1 MPVSSTDESR
11 LGGISFL
18 AGLARPA
25 LIEFE
30 QRCRWRRHGASE
42 QTLDRDDPGDDVY
55 FIVEGAVRIV
65 NYSLAGRE
73 VAFAR
78 LGAGTM
84 FGELAALDGRPR
96 SAAVAAVENS
106 HLASVPARIFKS
118 LLLDH
123 PEMMMDLLQRLV
135 EMIRRDTE
143 RIMDLSTL
151 GAVQR
156 VFVELIRLAETV
168 GHREAD
174 GSSRISPLPK
184 HQAIAGRASTTRE
197 TVARTLSQLVSGGIA
212 ERDDGAI
219 VVRNLERL
227 KQLAIALDVGD

>member
-30 QRCRWRRHGASE
+30 QRCRWRRHGAGE
-42 QTLDRDDPGDDVY
+42 QILDRDDPGDDVY

-65 NYSLAGRE
+65 NYS
-73 VAFAR
+73 
-78 LGAGTM
+78 
-84 FGELAALDGRPR
+84 LAALDGRPR